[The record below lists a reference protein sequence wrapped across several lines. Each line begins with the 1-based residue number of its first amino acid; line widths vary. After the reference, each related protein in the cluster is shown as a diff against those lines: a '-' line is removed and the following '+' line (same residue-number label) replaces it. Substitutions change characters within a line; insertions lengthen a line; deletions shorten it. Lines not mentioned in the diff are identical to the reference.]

1 MLVARG
7 SCILEGERNTIEL
20 EGENDTEDAGAEP
33 DRLSSL
39 EIVGEDQFL
48 ESPTTDLRR
57 ALSNVPVGE
66 QSPEEGLGLG
76 VTVGVLQ
83 RDTEGRE
90 GGRSLISKYES
101 HSGIEARVCPWN
113 GSSVKVR
120 RVSWRNVFE
129 RLSESELEMGS
140 VRSQRVE
147 YDSPWGTCKAVREPP
162 AALVS
167 S

>member
-1 MLVARG
+1 MPVARG
-7 SCILEGERNTIEL
+7 SFIPERERDIIAL

-39 EIVGEDQFL
+39 EIVGENHFL
-48 ESPTTDLRR
+48 ASPPTDLRR
-57 ALSNVPVGE
+57 ALSNVPVDEG
-66 QSPEEGLGLG
+66 SPEPELGLG

-83 RDTEGRE
+83 RDTEGRK

-120 RVSWRNVFE
+120 KVSWRKVLE
-129 RLSESELEMGS
+129 RLSNSELGMGS
-140 VRSQRVE
+140 VRSQREE
-147 YDSPWGTCKAVREPP
+147 YDSSWGTWKAVREPP

>member
-1 MLVARG
+1 V
-7 SCILEGERNTIEL
+7 SSILEGERNIIAL
-20 EGENDTEDAGAEP
+20 EGENDTEDVGAEP

-57 ALSNVPVGE
+57 ARSVDE
-66 QSPEEGLGLG
+66 QSAEPDLGLG

-83 RDTEGRE
+83 RDTEGRK

-120 RVSWRNVFE
+120 KVSWRKVLE
-129 RLSESELEMGS
+129 RLSEYELGMGS
-140 VRSQRVE
+140 VRSQRKE
-147 YDSPWGTCKAVREPP
+147 YDSSWGTWKAVREP
-162 AALVS
+162 LVS